1 MTNLIANCHNNYG
14 MVLHFATDLKCQ
26 VGILDETQRRGLD
39 MDVGRLTGSHPG
51 DWGQECSSGMEK

>member
-1 MTNLIANCHNNYG
+1 

-51 DWGQECSSGMEK
+51 DWGQECSNGMEK